1 MTESFIIPY
10 PKSDS
15 GKKMWNRLY
24 GFNAYYSGKHWTKRR
39 DDAEMWHS
47 LVRYEMNRQ
56 KVRTYPMKNPV
67 VITFYW
73 NDRLDLS
80 NHAVMAKMIEDA
92 MKGILIKDDSRKYVK
107 GIEHYFHEKDYIRIL
122 ITEIS

>member
-10 PKSDS
+10 PKSDY
-15 GKKMWNRLY
+15 GKKTWNRNY

-39 DDAEMWHS
+39 EDAEMWHS
-47 LVRYEMNRQ
+47 LVRYEMKRQ
-56 KVRTYPMKNPV
+56 KIRTYPMKNPV
-67 VITFYW
+67 IITFYW

-92 MKGILIKDDSRKYVK
+92 MKGIVIKDDSRNYVK
-107 GIEHYFHEKDYIRIL
+107 GIEHYFHDEDYIRIS